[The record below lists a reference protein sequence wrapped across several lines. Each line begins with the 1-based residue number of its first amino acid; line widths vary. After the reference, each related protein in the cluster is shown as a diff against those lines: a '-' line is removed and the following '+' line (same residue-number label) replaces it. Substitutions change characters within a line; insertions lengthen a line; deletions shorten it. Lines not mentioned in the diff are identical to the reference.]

1 MATVNDML
9 FNPPKDDPSEETR
22 SKAEIKMEYLIKQG
36 FTTDNIEM
44 KSDLSKQAI
53 KAIAK
58 GLMHAQIFND
68 STLGDLARTVMV
80 LNVSKERKGRQELT
94 EISRMMNNQEE
105 DGQQTVLNRLLG

>member
-1 MATVNDML
+1 MATINEQL
-9 FNPPKDDPSEETR
+9 FNPPKASPEEENR

-36 FTTDNIEM
+36 FTKDNIEM
-44 KSDLSKQAI
+44 KTDLSKQAI

-68 STLGDLARTVMV
+68 STLGDLAQAVMV
-80 LNVSKERKGRQELT
+80 LNVSKDRKGRGELT

-105 DGQQTVLNRLLG
+105 DGQNTVLNRLLG